1 MPRIDLTVTI
11 SVIIALCAIISPT
24 ITSIINNRH
33 QLKIKKLEL
42 QEKRNE
48 NTIFYQRTIFE
59 NYLKYSGECV
69 TYFDSQAFRQYGE
82 YYLVALMYAS
92 DDIRDKMIEAN
103 AMIRSNNFAGA
114 QTIYEELAPMLYAL
128 LQRM

>member
-69 TYFDSQAFRQYGE
+69 TYFDSHAFRQYGV

>member
-11 SVIIALCAIISPT
+11 SVIIALCAILSPI

-42 QEKRNE
+42 QEKRCE

-59 NYLKYSGECV
+59 NYLKYSGECI
-69 TYFDSQAFRQYGE
+69 TSANSEAFRKYGE
-82 YYLVALMYAS
+82 YYLIALMYVP
-92 DDIRDKMIEAN
+92 DDMRNKMIEAN
-103 AMIRSNNFAGA
+103 TMMKLKDWSGA
-114 QTIYEELAPMLYAL
+114 QIIYEELAPMLCSL
-128 LQRM
+128 LQHM